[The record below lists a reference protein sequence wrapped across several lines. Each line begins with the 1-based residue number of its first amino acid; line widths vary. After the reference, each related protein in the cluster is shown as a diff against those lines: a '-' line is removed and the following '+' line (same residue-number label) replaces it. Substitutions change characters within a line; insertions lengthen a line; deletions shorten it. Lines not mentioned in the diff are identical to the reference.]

1 MEGAV
6 NAEQLHAFEDGL
18 DDQRREAALFKAERV
33 MGEGGVWGA
42 KEALDKD
49 RQRQREDDAAIPFEF
64 AVICTVFAFVSVV
77 LECVEL
83 CICACVCG
91 CIRIYV

>member
-18 DDQRREAALFKAERV
+18 DDQRREEALFKAERV

-42 KEALDKD
+42 KD

-64 AVICTVFAFVSVV
+64 AVICTVFAFVYVV